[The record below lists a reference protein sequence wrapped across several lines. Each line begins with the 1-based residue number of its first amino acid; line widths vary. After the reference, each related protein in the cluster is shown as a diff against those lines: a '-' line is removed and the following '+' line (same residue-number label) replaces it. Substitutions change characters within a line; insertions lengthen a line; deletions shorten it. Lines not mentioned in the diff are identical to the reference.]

1 MDLKM
6 SMITS
11 ERGGCRRSLFSLTN
25 RKGFVKNLRTAL
37 PDLLYP
43 PQQTNGLFSVPA
55 PSLHLGETAGFF
67 IALVMRAQFLGSSK
81 R

>member
-1 MDLKM
+1 MGLKM

-11 ERGGCRRSLFSLTN
+11 ERGGCRRSLFSHTN
-25 RKGFVKNLRTAL
+25 RTDFLRTAL

-43 PQQTNGLFSVPA
+43 PRQTNGLFSVPA

-67 IALVMRAQFLGSSK
+67 IALVI
-81 R
+81 